1 MIIQIVLRRCPFEAE
16 CWDFIIN
23 ELDKAAKVLPEQW
36 KDKDGINHVGRI
48 TKGAAYGLKA
58 RAALYAKRWQDAV
71 GCL

>member
-1 MIIQIVLRRCPFEAE
+1 MIIQIVLRRVLLKPE

-58 RAALYAKRWQDAV
+58 RAGSLCKALA
-71 GCL
+71 GCCRCL